1 MSTEK
6 ETSVDKFFSNAEQ
19 QKMRHSLPEDQA
31 DQAEELLA
39 QMGVIAAETGGK
51 LVVED
56 ETGIHALTAEDF
68 DEIVPDSAKAIENLL
83 HFQLLYESQTP
94 IRCLALTGW
103 NDHREEGEPV
113 LHSRILPF
121 EF

>member
-1 MSTEK
+1 MSTEN
-6 ETSVDKFFSNAEQ
+6 ETCVDKFFSNAEQ

-31 DQAEELLA
+31 DQAEELLV
-39 QMGVIAAETGGK
+39 QMGVIAADTDGK
-51 LVVED
+51 LIAED
-56 ETGIHALTAEDF
+56 ESGVHALTAEDF
-68 DEIVPDSAKAIENLL
+68 EGIVPDSAKAIENLL
-83 HFQLLYESQTP
+83 HFQLLYESKTP

>member
-19 QKMRHSLPEDQA
+19 QKMRYSLPEDQA

-39 QMGVIAAETGGK
+39 QMGVIAADTDGK

-68 DEIVPDSAKAIENLL
+68 EDIVPDSAKAIENLL
-83 HFQLLYESQTP
+83 HFQLLYESKTP

-103 NDHREEGEPV
+103 NDEREEGEPV